1 MRGVRQHEN
10 GQGSPGRYG
19 QQQHQQAYQHQA
31 AADLPPSPP
40 KHQVHAQFGGGIGGG
55 RVISRSGA
63 DITDESL
70 FVAEHGNGGS
80 RRRYVSGKVAE
91 EGMAGGRW

>member
-1 MRGVRQHEN
+1 MG
-10 GQGSPGRYG
+10 
-19 QQQHQQAYQHQA
+19 A
-31 AADLPPSPP
+31 A
-40 KHQVHAQFGGGIGGG
+40 GGAG

-70 FVAEHGNGGS
+70 FVADHGNGS

-91 EGMAGGRW
+91 EGLAGGRW

>member
-1 MRGVRQHEN
+1 MRGVRQHE
-10 GQGSPGRYG
+10 GSQQSPSRYG
-19 QQQHQQAYQHQA
+19 QQAHQH
-31 AADLPPSPP
+31 DLPPSPP
-40 KHQVHAQFGGGIGGG
+40 KHQVHAQFGGGVGGGAGG

-70 FVAEHGNGGS
+70 FVAEHGNGS